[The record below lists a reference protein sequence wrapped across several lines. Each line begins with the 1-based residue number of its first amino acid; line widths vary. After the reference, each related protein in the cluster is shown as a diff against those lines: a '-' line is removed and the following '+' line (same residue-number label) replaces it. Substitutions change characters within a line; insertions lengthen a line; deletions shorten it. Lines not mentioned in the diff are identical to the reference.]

1 MADIKKH
8 IKVKLERITN
18 LKKALRILNLEND
31 KRNIDHVAESDLDE
45 YDDLLDDDYVPRN
58 VDHVSETLSTSNVD
72 VDNDCIEVGNS
83 NPTPQSK
90 AITIGVDAGDLQL
103 DKDFSQEYSYT
114 IDVR

>member
-1 MADIKKH
+1 M
-8 IKVKLERITN
+8 
-18 LKKALRILNLEND
+18 NLEND
-31 KRNIDHVAESDLDE
+31 KRNIDHVAELDLDE

-83 NPTPQSK
+83 SPTPQSK